1 MQLQRDLDQIEI
13 TLPITYKNIYM
24 DIVSNLTQIIVGS
37 VFLNFLLYSQGIFIS
52 SMVTFMC
59 CISLGAR
66 LWSKLQFY
74 EEKLVKFII
83 TIKRVNAYNIFG
95 LGNNK
100 HPKLTSSRS
109 DITLLG
115 YSPGYEFD
123 RFWDSTGQQL
133 NRGKVI
139 MEPELFIYAESAK
152 YSITK
157 LSTTELWWIGQE
169 LSEFLDLELQII
181 YPTPK
186 VPPEP

>member
-1 MQLQRDLDQIEI
+1 
-13 TLPITYKNIYM
+13 M

-37 VFLNFLLYSQGIFIS
+37 IFLNFLLYSQGIFIFS
-52 SMVTFMC
+52 IVTFGC
-59 CISLGAR
+59 CISVGAR

-74 EEKLVKFII
+74 KEKLVKFII
-83 TIKRVNAYNIFG
+83 TIKRVNAYNVFG

-100 HPKLTSSRS
+100 HPELTSSRS

-139 MEPELFIYAESAK
+139 MEPELFIYAESTK

-157 LSTTELWWIGQE
+157 LSTAELWWIGQE